1 MKVMAIDHG
10 ATRTGVAVSDPTGM
24 LARPLPVVLKVDTPQ
39 GMDHLVGVIE
49 AERPERIL
57 VGHPRLLSG
66 EPGAQARAASG
77 FAGRLRRRVAVPVEL
92 VDERLSTAEA
102 SRRSRESGASGR
114 RNAPAL
120 DSLAACVLL
129 EAYLRSLPAAAPPA

>member
-10 ATRTGVAVSDPTGM
+10 AARTGVAVSDPTGTV
-24 LARPLPVVLKVDTPQ
+24 ARPLPVVLKVDSAQ
-39 GMDHLVGVIE
+39 GMDHLVAVIE
-49 AERPERIL
+49 EERPERIL
-57 VGHPRLLSG
+57 VGHPRLMSG
-66 EPGAQARAASG
+66 ESGAQARAASG
-77 FAGRLRRRVAVPVEL
+77 FAGRLRRRVEVPVEL

-102 SRRSRESGASGR
+102 AKRSRESGASQR

-129 EAYLRSLPAAAPPA
+129 ETYLRSLASAPRA